1 MGSCQLLPLLK
12 GRNCCTDGEE
22 EGTVWCEWERKGK
35 GKQTDGSDTVA
46 HCESSGRAEPGCRWR
61 SALERPCGG
70 CEDVKK
76 SRGLGR
82 GVIGE
87 GSRKSVNGE
96 EGRSTTKIIATTVM
110 SEKRN
115 GRPRR

>member
-1 MGSCQLLPLLK
+1 MELGQRAEEGGEQRDEQARTDTIYSRTMRWERNGQLSAVATIK

-61 SALERPCGG
+61 SALEQPCGG

-76 SRGLGR
+76 SRG
-82 GVIGE
+82 
-87 GSRKSVNGE
+87 
-96 EGRSTTKIIATTVM
+96 
-110 SEKRN
+110 
-115 GRPRR
+115 